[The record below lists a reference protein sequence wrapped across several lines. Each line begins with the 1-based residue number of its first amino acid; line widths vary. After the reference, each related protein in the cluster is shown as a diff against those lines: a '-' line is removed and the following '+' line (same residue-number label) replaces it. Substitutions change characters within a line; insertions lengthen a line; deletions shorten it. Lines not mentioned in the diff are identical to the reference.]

1 MHLDDGDLNVFMHR
15 EGRGGQREKF
25 IGDLRKK

>member
-1 MHLDDGDLNVFMHR
+1 MHLHDEDLDVFMHR

-25 IGDLRKK
+25 IGDSGKK